1 MAPAKRDCV
10 SQVYLGLLDIG
21 PTGDWLRRRIDWIA
35 SEARG
40 PRVLDVGCS
49 EGILGVLLARRGINV
64 TGVDIDADALDFA
77 RELLAKEP
85 DHVRERVDFVG
96 GDFIGTRPVTGLFD
110 TVVMGQ
116 LLDHLDDPGAM
127 VDRGLE
133 HLRPGGRFII
143 TTQFGVHP
151 LDNESQGFNLT
162 DFISLL
168 KPRVGLES
176 LVVEDNHIRFVG
188 RLAEHRDVSWERLD
202 GQAIL
207 SMTEDAVAASQ
218 RELYKML
225 ARKNSQIERLQWRLR
240 QRVETERAAQ
250 SRLSKGDRKTIQLE
264 FWAKLNRIALTKFKE
279 RLAARKREL
288 DTKVREVRTL
298 NRHLETTLSSTSF
311 LVGAAMVDAARRPLT
326 LWKLPLQMLRLY
338 RAKSTATSEED
349 AVPEA
354 SNAPRPYVPEE
365 PDVISEDTFLDP
377 SQFIDFPPLLIPEPG
392 EDGPVVAAI
401 VDKFTEYAL
410 RYEVN
415 LQLVSRTH
423 WREGLERSRPVCLFV
438 ESAWR
443 GNDGRWQNRIVD
455 YDADEDN
462 PLRELLAYCRSN
474 GIPTIFWN
482 KEDPPHF
489 NDFLSAA
496 KEFDFVFTSD
506 ADCVPR
512 YREALGHDRI
522 YVLPFAA
529 QPRVHNPSRERA
541 WPKYPLCFAG
551 SWVPQRYPER
561 SERLRHL
568 LDPGVQYGLHIFDRN
583 LTRAEYGLEHSFP
596 DQYTEAV
603 RGTLSYEAMLTA
615 YRCYDVMLN
624 VNSISESSTMFARRV
639 FESLACATPV
649 ISSESVGMSRMLGK
663 HVRVTHSE
671 QETAAHLEE
680 LLEDQEARIREGHL
694 AYRHVHE
701 NHTYRHRLNEI
712 FRRVGLEP
720 LNDEQPPVSVL
731 MPTMRPQNVRHCL
744 DNFKKQA
751 YENKELILILNN
763 AEFDLDAVQ
772 REVTGIPNVQVIHVE
787 GRTTLGDCLNLGV
800 EAASGKY
807 IAEMDDDDHYGERY
821 LSDSVLAASFSD
833 AEIVGKGMYFVY
845 FETTETT
852 ALREN
857 TPEHTFTTS
866 LVAGNT
872 ILVHTDVARDISFA
886 SLVRGEDTDFQRR
899 AVRAGCRIYSTDR
912 FNYLRVWDHR
922 VSEGSWKI
930 TDAEFRAKCRGY
942 TPGLDLSRAMI

>member
-1 MAPAKRDCV
+1 M
-10 SQVYLGLLDIG
+10 
-21 PTGDWLRRRIDWIA
+21 
-35 SEARG
+35 
-40 PRVLDVGCS
+40 
-49 EGILGVLLARRGINV
+49 
-64 TGVDIDADALDFA
+64 
-77 RELLAKEP
+77 
-85 DHVRERVDFVG
+85 
-96 GDFIGTRPVTGLFD
+96 
-110 TVVMGQ
+110 
-116 LLDHLDDPGAM
+116 
-127 VDRGLE
+127 
-133 HLRPGGRFII
+133 
-143 TTQFGVHP
+143 
-151 LDNESQGFNLT
+151 
-162 DFISLL
+162 
-168 KPRVGLES
+168 
-176 LVVEDNHIRFVG
+176 
-188 RLAEHRDVSWERLD
+188 
-202 GQAIL
+202 
-207 SMTEDAVAASQ
+207 
-218 RELYKML
+218 
-225 ARKNSQIERLQWRLR
+225 
-240 QRVETERAAQ
+240 
-250 SRLSKGDRKTIQLE
+250 
-264 FWAKLNRIALTKFKE
+264 
-279 RLAARKREL
+279 
-288 DTKVREVRTL
+288 
-298 NRHLETTLSSTSF
+298 
-311 LVGAAMVDAARRPLT
+311 
-326 LWKLPLQMLRLY
+326 
-338 RAKSTATSEED
+338 
-349 AVPEA
+349 
-354 SNAPRPYVPEE
+354 
-365 PDVISEDTFLDP
+365 
-377 SQFIDFPPLLIPEPG
+377 IPEPG

-415 LQLVSRTH
+415 LELVSRTH

-443 GNDGRWQNRIVD
+443 GNDGRWQNRIVG
-455 YDADEDN
+455 YDADDDN

-489 NDFLSAA
+489 DDFLSAA

-529 QPRVHNPSRERA
+529 QPRVHNPSRERE

-551 SWVPQRYPER
+551 SWVPQRYPAR

-568 LDPGVQYGLHIFDRN
+568 LDPSLTHGLHIFDRN

-596 DQYTEAV
+596 DQYKEAV

-624 VNSISESSTMFARRV
+624 VNSISESPTMFARRV
-639 FESLACATPV
+639 FESLACGTPV

-671 QETAAHLEE
+671 QETASAPSRAYWKTKRRVSAKDT
-680 LLEDQEARIREGHL
+680 LLTG
-694 AYRHVHE
+694 YVHE
-701 NHTYRHRLNEI
+701 NHTYRHRMNEV

-731 MPTMRPQNVRHCL
+731 MPTMRPQNVAHCL
-744 DNFKKQA
+744 ANFKRQA

-763 AEFDLDAVQ
+763 AEFDIDAV
-772 REVTGIPNVQVIHVE
+772 RRDIESIPNAQVLHVE
-787 GRTTLGDCLNLGV
+787 GRTTLGDCLNRGV

-807 IAEMDDDDHYGERY
+807 VAEMDDDDHYGERY
-821 LSDSVLAASFSD
+821 LSDSVLAASFSVKPRLS
-833 AEIVGKGMYFVY
+833 EKGMYFVY
-845 FETTETT
+845 FEATETT

-930 TDAEFRAKCRGY
+930 SDAEFRAKCRGY

>member
-49 EGILGVLLARRGINV
+49 EGILGVLLAGRAINV
-64 TGVDIDADALDFA
+64 TGVDIDTDALDFA
-77 RELLAKEP
+77 REHLAKET
-85 DHVRERVDFVG
+85 DEVRERVEFVR

-116 LLDHLDDPGAM
+116 LLDYLDDPGAM

-151 LDNESQGFNLT
+151 LDNESQGFSLT

-188 RLAEHRDVSWERLD
+188 RLAEHGDVSWERLD
-202 GQAIL
+202 GQTIL
-207 SMTEDAVAASQ
+207 SMTEDALTASQ
-218 RELYKML
+218 RDLYKML
-225 ARKNSQIERLQWRLR
+225 ARKSSQIERLQWRLR

-250 SRLSKGDRKTIQLE
+250 SRLSEGDRKTIQLE
-264 FWAKLNRIALTKFKE
+264 FRAKLNRIALTKFKE

-298 NRHLETTLSSTSF
+298 NRRLETTLSSTSF
-311 LVGAAMVDAARRPLT
+311 QVGTAMVDAARRPLT
-326 LWKLPLQMLRLY
+326 LWKLPLQMMRLY
-338 RAKSTATSEED
+338 RAKSTATSQEN

-365 PDVISEDTFLDP
+365 PDVISEDAFLDP
-377 SQFIDFPPLLIPEPG
+377 SGFIDFPPLLIPEPG

-401 VDKFTEYAL
+401 VDKFTEHAL
-410 RYEVN
+410 RYDVN
-415 LQLVSRTH
+415 LVLVSRTH
-423 WREGLERSRPVCLFV
+423 WRERMERIRPACLFV

-443 GNDGRWQNRIVD
+443 GNDGRWQNRIVG
-455 YDADEDN
+455 YDADDDN

-489 NDFLSAA
+489 DDFLGAA

-512 YREALGHDRI
+512 YQEALGHDRI

-529 QPRVHNPSRERA
+529 QPRVHNPSRERE

-551 SWVPQRYPER
+551 SWVPQRYPAR
-561 SERLRHL
+561 SERLHHL
-568 LDPGVQYGLHIFDRN
+568 LDPSLTRGLHIFDRN

-596 DQYTEAV
+596 DRYKEAV

-624 VNSISESSTMFARRV
+624 VNSISESPTMFARRV
-639 FESLACATPV
+639 FESLACGTPV

-671 QETAAHLEE
+671 QETTSHLHE
-680 LLEDQEARIREGHL
+680 LLGDEEARIREGHL

-701 NHTYRHRLNEI
+701 NHTYRHRLNEV

-744 DNFKKQA
+744 YNFKNQV

-763 AEFDLDAVQ
+763 AEFDLEAVQ
-772 REVTGIPNVQVIHVE
+772 REVAGIPNVQLIHVE

-899 AVRAGCRIYSTDR
+899 AIRAGCRIYSTDR

>member
-21 PTGDWLRRRIDWIA
+21 PTGDWLRRRIDWMA
-35 SEARG
+35 AEAHG

-77 RELLAKEP
+77 REHLAKEP
-85 DHVRERVDFVG
+85 DEVRERVEFVQ
-96 GDFIGTRPVTGLFD
+96 GDLGQVTGLYD
-110 TVVMGQ
+110 SVVMGQ
-116 LLDHLDDPGAM
+116 LLDYLDEPGEM

-133 HLRPGGRFII
+133 HLRPGGRIII

-151 LDNESQGFNLT
+151 LENQNQGFSLT
-162 DFISLL
+162 DLASLL
-168 KPRVGLES
+168 KPRVALES
-176 LVVEDNHIRFVG
+176 MVVKDNHIRFVG
-188 RLAEHRDVSWERLD
+188 RLAEHGDVSWERLD
-202 GQAIL
+202 GQTIL
-207 SMTEDAVAASQ
+207 SLTDDALVASQ
-218 RELYKML
+218 RELYKIL
-225 ARKNSQIERLQWRLR
+225 ARKSSQIERLQRRLQ

-250 SRLSKGDRKTIQLE
+250 SRLSEGDRKTIKLE
-264 FWAKLNRIALTKFKE
+264 FWAKLDQIALTQLKE
-279 RLAARKREL
+279 QLAARKREL
-288 DTKVREVRTL
+288 ETKAREVRTL
-298 NRHLETTLSSTSF
+298 NRRIETTLSSTSF
-311 LVGAAMVDAARRPLT
+311 LVGAAMVDAARRPLA

-338 RAKSTATSEED
+338 RAKSAPAPEESTVPDTSG
-349 AVPEA
+349 VPR
-354 SNAPRPYVPEE
+354 SSVPEE
-365 PDVISEDTFLDP
+365 PDVISEDAFLDP

-415 LQLVSRTH
+415 LVLLSRTH
-423 WREGLERSRPVCLFV
+423 WRERMEKSRPACLFV

-443 GNDGRWQNRIVD
+443 GNDGRWQNHIVD
-455 YDADEDN
+455 HDAGEDN
-462 PLRELLAYCRSN
+462 PLRELLAYCRST

-489 NDFLSAA
+489 DDFLGAA

-512 YREALGHDRI
+512 YRKVLGHDRI

-529 QPRVHNPSRERA
+529 QPRLHNPSRERA

-568 LDPGVQYGLHIFDRN
+568 LNPGISHGLHIFDRN
-583 LTRAEYGLEHSFP
+583 LTRPEYGLEHSFP
-596 DQYTEAV
+596 DRYKEAV

-624 VNSISESSTMFARRV
+624 VNSISESPTMFARRV
-639 FESLACATPV
+639 FESLACGTPV
-649 ISSESVGMSRMLGK
+649 ISSESAGMSRMLGK

-671 QETAAHLEE
+671 QETAAHLKE
-680 LLEDQEARIREGHL
+680 LLEDEEARLREGHL
-694 AYRHVHE
+694 AYRYIHE
-701 NHTYRHRLNEI
+701 NHTYRHRLNEV

-720 LNDEQPPVSVL
+720 LNDDQPSVSVL
-731 MPTMRPQNVRHCL
+731 MPTMRPQNVAHCFA
-744 DNFKKQA
+744 NFKRQV
-751 YENKELILILNN
+751 YRNKELILILNN
-763 AEFDLDAVQ
+763 AEFDIDAIRRDV
-772 REVTGIPNVQVIHVE
+772 ESIPNAQVLHVE

-800 EAASGKY
+800 EAASGEYVAKF
-807 IAEMDDDDHYGERY
+807 DDDDHYGQRFI
-821 LSDSVLAASFSD
+821 SDSVMAASFSGAD
-833 AEIVGKGMYFVY
+833 IVGKGMYFVH
-845 FETTETT
+845 FEATDET

-857 TPEHTFTTS
+857 TPDHTFTSTT
-866 LVAGNT
+866 VAGST
-872 ILVHTDVARDISFA
+872 MLVQTGVLRDIPFGST
-886 SLVRGEDTDFQRR
+886 SVGEDTNLQRAAIR
-899 AVRAGCRIYSTDR
+899 SGCRVYSADR
-912 FNYLRVWDHR
+912 FNYVCTRMRQLSKH
-922 VSEGSWKI
+922 SWQI
-930 TDAEFRAKCRGY
+930 PDDEFAENCRDY
-942 TPGLDLSRAMI
+942 TPGLDLGRAMI